1 MKECF
6 QDMKL
11 YFQALKKYFQDMKIV
26 LCLTM
31 ESFIVECLEFFSYL
45 CRIFEISQNIGMQP
59 SNLCRACWDDT
70 IRYVQKFL
78 RELLRIGC
86 K

>member
-1 MKECF
+1 
-6 QDMKL
+6 MKL
-11 YFQALKKYFQDMKIV
+11 YFQALKKYFQVMKIV

-59 SNLCRACWDDT
+59 SNL
-70 IRYVQKFL
+70 L
-78 RELLRIGC
+78 
-86 K
+86 